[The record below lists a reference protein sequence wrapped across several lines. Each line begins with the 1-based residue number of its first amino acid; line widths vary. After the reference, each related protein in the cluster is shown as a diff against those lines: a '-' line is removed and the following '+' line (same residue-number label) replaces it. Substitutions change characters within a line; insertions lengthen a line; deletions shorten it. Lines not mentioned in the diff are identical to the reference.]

1 MESVGGTDCQKSM
14 ETEDE
19 RCDATIIHIYARMVT
34 PSDQVRRLRRVLDV
48 LVALASVLEDRSRIV
63 DGRVQLDLAVLGH
76 VLGRHGSRL
85 SRGALAELFRWHD
98 DRKPEIPG

>member
-1 MESVGGTDCQKSM
+1 MLPFPE
-14 ETEDE
+14 E
-19 RCDATIIHIYARMVT
+19 RK
-34 PSDQVRRLRRVLDV
+34 RRLERIVDETTTEELAQRIEQENGSRV
-48 LVALASVLEDRSRIV
+48 V
-63 DGRVQLDLAVLGH
+63 DGRVQLDLAVLGA